1 MEARWHKE
9 AASKAKSP
17 TWRAKG
23 GQEAKPSKFA
33 ERYATFGARASDH
46 QKGVRSVCPG
56 GRWGCILIWSIDGAA
71 VASVP
76 IDS

>member
-1 MEARWHKE
+1 MPRWEAEMEARWHKE

-33 ERYATFGARASDH
+33 ERYATFGASASDH
-46 QKGVRSVCPG
+46 QANGQVSASG
-56 GRWGCILIWSIDGAA
+56 GEEGMYINMEY
-71 VASVP
+71 
-76 IDS
+76 